1 MVFLTFD
8 QNIIIST
15 MSPKIK
21 AIITGSTGMVGEG
34 VLLECLRHQAVE
46 SVLVINRRP
55 CGTTHPKLKELIHI
69 DFLNLSSIEPSL
81 AGYNACFFC
90 AGVSSVGMKEPEYTR
105 ITYDLTMNFAQI
117 LSKLNADMT
126 FCYVSGAGTD
136 SSEKGRMMWARVKG
150 KTENDLMKLPFKNV
164 VAFRPA
170 FMKAVKGQKNLPK
183 FYKYIQLPYP
193 VLHALFPQ
201 YFGTLSDVGIA
212 MINCAIVGS
221 EKKVLEARDIAELA
235 KRTF

>member
-1 MVFLTFD
+1 MY
-8 QNIIIST
+8 
-15 MSPKIK
+15 PKIK

-34 VLLECLRHQAVE
+34 VFLECLQHPAVE
-46 SVLVINRRP
+46 SILVINRRP
-55 CGTTHPKLKELIHI
+55 CGITHPKVKEIIHT
-69 DFLNLSSIEPSL
+69 DFFDLSPIEPGL
-81 AGYNACFFC
+81 AEYNACFFC

-105 ITYDLTMNFAQI
+105 ITYDLTMNFAQT
-117 LSKLNADMT
+117 LSKLNPDMT

-150 KTENDLMKLPFKNV
+150 KTENDLMKLQFKNV
-164 VAFRPA
+164 YAFRPA

-201 YFGTLSDVGIA
+201 YFGRLSDVGLA
-212 MINCAIVGS
+212 MINCALAGA
-221 EKKVLEARDIAELA
+221 EKKVLEARDIAEIA
-235 KRTF
+235 KRTV